1 MKELHN
7 DSWKRRGSSV
17 IFNQQTLLTF
27 ISSQVS
33 LRQALLWEENL
44 PPEPPFDSKS
54 ILIMGLETILET
66 SADPKNAEDFL
77 LKRVQPLL
85 RHLQNRWD
93 SIGIILG
100 FNCTHKTFEISV
112 HDESLNYLRGGKTPI
127 NISNGL
133 WDGSAPSNMMQIYED
148 EVLIGYHVS
157 RIS

>member
-17 IFNQQTLLTF
+17 IFNQQTLLPF

-33 LRQALLWEENL
+33 LRQALSWCNNL
-44 PPEPPFDSKS
+44 PSSPPFDSKT
-54 ILIMGLETILET
+54 ILIIGLETILET
-66 SADPKNAEDFL
+66 SEPKEAENFL

-93 SIGIILG
+93 SIGIVLG
-100 FNCTHKTFEISV
+100 FNCSPKSFEISI
-112 HDESLNYLRGGKTPI
+112 HDESLNYLRGGKIPI

-133 WDGSAPSNMMQIYED
+133 WDGSAPSNMMQIYD
-148 EVLIGYHVS
+148 NEVLIGYHVS